1 MDGYVLTLERLIRAS
16 PEAIFD
22 VLADPAKHALI
33 DGSGMVQGTSGA
45 PSTRLA
51 LGTTFGMSMKL
62 GMRYSTASTVVEF
75 EENPARLSL
84 GATFAMSMKLGP
96 VPYKVTNRV
105 VEFETNRR
113 IAWQT
118 GPKGRLGAYVAG
130 RIWRYELEPVEGGTL
145 VHETWDITPDHQRVL
160 LKLGDIWSGKVRRDM
175 ELTLAR
181 LDALVTAPA

>member
-75 EENPARLSL
+75 EE
-84 GATFAMSMKLGP
+84 
-96 VPYKVTNRV
+96 
-105 VEFETNRR
+105 NRR